1 MARYFKVTMVLALD
15 DEAQHPRKWVADAIN
30 ENLEPGEDIYDITF
44 DEFKSLDDIDIEVE

>member
-15 DEAQHPRKWVADAIN
+15 DESQHPRKWVADAIN
-30 ENLEPGEDIYDITF
+30 ENLEPGEDIFDITF